1 MAELFGFSIQR
12 TQKDVGNREVKTF
25 TDPTPDDGAIDI
37 AGGGF
42 FSSILD
48 TDGRE
53 RNELDLIRRYRD
65 ISMQAE
71 CDAAIEDI
79 VNEGI
84 VSNLNDIP
92 VNIDLINIPYSDK
105 IKRRI
110 RDEFSEVLRLLN
122 FNEKGHDIF
131 RRWYVDGR
139 LYYHKVIDN
148 KDPQRGIQQLRFID
162 PTKIRKVRETKKD
175 PDPKNNGV
183 EMITKVEEYFIYNPK
198 GFSSAGTQ
206 GSNQGIRIAADSIV
220 YVPSGLLD
228 GNSGRVISYLH
239 KAIKPVNQL
248 RMIEDAIVIYRIS
261 RAPERKIFYIDV
273 GNLPKIKAEQYLK
286 DVMNRYRNKLVYDAS
301 TGEIRDDRNHM
312 SMLEDYWLPRREGGR
327 GTEITTLPGGSNL
340 GEIDDIKYFQRK
352 LYRSLNVPIS
362 RMEAESGFSLGRSS
376 EITRDE
382 LKFTKFVQR
391 IRKKFSPLFTDLL
404 RTNLLLKGV
413 IAPQDWPR
421 MQEHIQYDYME
432 DGHFA
437 ELKDAE
443 LLNDRITTLGNIQS
457 YIGTFFSKEYV
468 LRKVLHMTDAE
479 VQEIRD
485 QIKHELSVDPIDGG
499 LILPDSVDGVTRHD
513 DAAIAAAL
521 QIAQTKKVE
530 AETEKASSDSRSG
543 ARLKLAQSKKAEA
556 DAEKA
561 IADADL
567 KDATVRAKLK
577 APLTPPTGPGDEPAE
592 VPVSKTKDTKNGG
605 KNE

>member
-12 TQKDVGNREVKTF
+12 ASKDSGLRAKTF
-25 TDPTPDDGAIDI
+25 TDPTPDDGAIEV

-42 FSSILD
+42 FSSVLD

-53 RNELDLIRRYRD
+53 RSDLDLIRRYRD
-65 ISMQAE
+65 ISLQSE

-84 VSNLNDIP
+84 ISNLNDVP
-92 VNIDLINIPYSDK
+92 VNIDLTNLPYPEK

-110 RDEFSEVLRLLN
+110 RAEFGEVLRLLN

-131 RRWYVDGR
+131 RRWYIDGR

-148 KDPQRGIQQLRFID
+148 KDTQKGLLQLRHID
-162 PTKIRKVRETKKD
+162 PTKIRKVRETTKD
-175 PDPKNNGV
+175 PDPKNQGV
-183 EMITKVEEYFIYNPK
+183 EMVTKVDEYFIYNDK
-198 GFSSAGTQ
+198 GFASAGVQ
-206 GSNQGIRIAADSIV
+206 GNDQGIKIAADSIV

-228 GNSGRVISYLH
+228 SNSGRVISYLH

-261 RAPERKIFYIDV
+261 RAPERRIFYIDV

-286 DVMNRYRNKLVYDAS
+286 DVMNRYRNKLVYDAN

-312 SMLEDYWLPRREGGR
+312 SMLEDFWLPRREGGR

-340 GEIDDIKYFQRK
+340 GEIDDIVYFQRK

-362 RMEAESGFSLGRSS
+362 RLEAENGFSLGRST

-391 IRKKFSPLFTDLL
+391 IRKKFTPLFVDLL
-404 RTNLLLKGV
+404 KTNLLLKGV
-413 IAPQDWPR
+413 IAAEDWPR
-421 MQEHIQYDYME
+421 MQEHIQFDFME

-437 ELKDAE
+437 ELKEAE
-443 LLNDRITTLGNIQS
+443 LLNDRIQTLDGIQS

-468 LRKVLHMTDAE
+468 LKKVLNFTDAE
-479 VQEIRD
+479 VQEMRD
-485 QIKHELSVDPIDGG
+485 QIAKELDTDPMDGG
-499 LILPDSVDGVTRHD
+499 VTMPDAGDGITRYPQDGDGSVIGADDVAKFDG
-513 DAAIAAAL
+513 
-521 QIAQTKKVE
+521 
-530 AETEKASSDSRSG
+530 
-543 ARLKLAQSKKAEA
+543 
-556 DAEKA
+556 
-561 IADADL
+561 
-567 KDATVRAKLK
+567 
-577 APLTPPTGPGDEPAE
+577 E
-592 VPVSKTKDTKNGG
+592 VPPGENPNPQPGG
-605 KNE
+605 IPNK